1 MNIVQGILCHPQDLL
16 DIGGELNLLKVCIDK
31 MVNLCRCRVDNIS
44 LLTKAEET
52 SYINTLAR
60 CSSLDAKNSSNKF
73 LLVFNKASDNIVEWT

>member
-31 MVNLCRCRVDNIS
+31 MVNLCRAGCNIS
-44 LLTKAEET
+44 LLTKAEEV
-52 SYINTLAR
+52 SYINTVPR
-60 CSSLDAKNSSNKF
+60 CSSRDAKNSSNKF